1 MPQLDL
7 FDNPQLS
14 RRTDKPTSHESADET
29 RHKLGLLKTRCL
41 FIMGASE
48 CALTAM
54 EVSQEAAEYYG
65 GIAESY
71 RKRFHEMVRDGLI
84 EELPPREC
92 SVTGK
97 NATVYKRKG
106 E

>member
-14 RRTDKPTSHESADET
+14 RRTDKPTSHSAGEST
-29 RHKLGLLKTRCL
+29 RNKLGLLKKRCL
-41 FIMGASE
+41 WVINDRELTASE
-48 CALTAM
+48 VA
-54 EVSQEAAEYYG
+54 QEATQYYG

-71 RKRFHEMVRDGLI
+71 RKRMKEMVRDGLI

-97 NATVYKRKG
+97 NATVYKRKT
-106 E
+106 

>member
-7 FDNPQLS
+7 FDNQQLS
-14 RRTDKPTSHESADET
+14 RRTDKPTSHAASDGV
-29 RHKLGLLKTRCL
+29 RQKLGLLKQRCVWIL
-41 FIMGASE
+41 GSFE
-48 CALTAM
+48 LTAM
-54 EVSQEAAEYYG
+54 EVAKRAADYYG
-65 GIAESY
+65 GLADSY
-71 RKRFHEMVRDGLI
+71 RKRFHELVRDGLI

>member
-14 RRTDKPTSHESADET
+14 RRTDKPTSHEAGDGV
-29 RHKLGLLKTRCL
+29 RHKLGLLKQRCL
-41 FIMGASE
+41 FILNVHS
-48 CALTAM
+48 LTAM
-54 EVSQEAAEYYG
+54 EVSKRAADYYG
-65 GIAESY
+65 GLADSY